1 MIEYAWYGPSI
12 QSNRCCGDCP
22 ILLALGGHR
31 TCRLATPSAWV
42 GTPSAAGKVLPPIN
56 NNADE
61 QYAVHGVVFSAVF
74 YNHVRISV
82 DGGMTFDGEGGG
94 LSTPGGGALWGNLMT
109 SDLLCSSYT
118 TKLRRSNVFG
128 PYLKINFYDSYGG
141 ILGSVHASGVSA
153 MIGRSGRSGRW
164 HVV

>member
-1 MIEYAWYGPSI
+1 MLRETLRSDRICLVWAVYP
-12 QSNRCCGDCP
+12 SNRCCGDCP

-94 LSTPGGGALWGNLMT
+94 LSTPGEVHSGE
-109 SDLLCSSYT
+109 
-118 TKLRRSNVFG
+118 
-128 PYLKINFYDSYGG
+128 
-141 ILGSVHASGVSA
+141 IL
-153 MIGRSGRSGRW
+153 
-164 HVV
+164 